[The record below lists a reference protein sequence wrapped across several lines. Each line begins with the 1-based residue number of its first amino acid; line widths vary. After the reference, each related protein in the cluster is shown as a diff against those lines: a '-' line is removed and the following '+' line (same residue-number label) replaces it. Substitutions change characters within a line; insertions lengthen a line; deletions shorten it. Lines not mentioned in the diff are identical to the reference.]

1 MTMRPARWSQLLAIA
16 QKVVEQTMAE
26 LPPEVAAEAAKV
38 PVLFEEVCPD
48 DPEILGR
55 YGHFEP
61 GEVSPANGPISLYL
75 GTIDGF
81 AGEEGSDFADEVR
94 VTYLHEL
101 GHHIGLDEGDLEA
114 RGLE

>member
-1 MTMRPARWSQLLAIA
+1 MTNRPADWNELLATA
-16 QKVVEQTMAE
+16 QEVVGQTIAE
-26 LPPEVAAEAAKV
+26 LPPEIAAEAAKV
-38 PVLFEEVCPD
+38 PVLFEDVCPD

-61 GEVSPANGPISLYL
+61 GEISPANGPISLYL
-75 GTIDGF
+75 VPIADF
-81 AGEEGSDFADEVR
+81 AEDERGAFADEVR
-94 VTYLHEL
+94 ITYLHEL